1 MLALFIREVP
11 KSLDEPMPT
20 LMSDGT
26 VGASG
31 GYHLS
36 SKGGGGM
43 CLKS

>member
-1 MLALFIREVP
+1 MLALFIRESP

-31 GYHLS
+31 GYHIADY
-36 SKGGGGM
+36 KGGG
-43 CLKS
+43 SA